1 MALPAVVGA
10 LGQGAAASTA
20 AAAMNPLGAQLVSS
34 DAAEVNRQSMQ
45 LARENR
51 DWSEIMS
58 NTAYQRAT
66 ADMKAAGINP
76 MLAYMQGGASGGSA
90 SQPTLQAEQRG
101 ETLKA
106 LSSSA
111 RDAMNLG
118 LDLTQK
124 EANVA
129 LTKAATDEKKTQIVV
144 NNNTAK
150 NVEEKTKQAKLENKA
165 LSTRLPVVE
174 AEAKTQQ
181 GQEAWNQSAQGWD
194 NVTSR
199 LWRFI
204 GGLQDTINP
213 GNWFKPPRP
222 GTPSGPTDR
231 SGRTRAE
238 VERDTY
244 KRQLD
249 NYRKEKS
256 GKGTIFEDFTK
267 GEGKK

>member
-1 MALPAVVGA
+1 MALPAIVGA
-10 LGQGAAASTA
+10 IGQGAAASTA
-20 AAAMNPLGAQLVSS
+20 AAAMNPLGSQLTSS
-34 DAAEVNRQSMQ
+34 DVAEVNRQSIN

-101 ETLKA
+101 ETLRA

-111 RDAMNLG
+111 KDAMNLG
-118 LDLTQK
+118 LDLSQK
-124 EANVA
+124 EANVQ
-129 LTKAATDEKKTQIVV
+129 LTQAATDEKKTQIEV

-150 NVEEKTKQAKLENKA
+150 NLKVVNEQKRLENSA
-165 LSTRLPVVE
+165 LKTRLPVVAAE
-174 AEAKTQQ
+174 AETQK
-181 GQEAWNQSAQGWD
+181 GQEKWNQTAQGWD
-194 NVTSR
+194 NVTNR
-199 LWRFI
+199 LWKFI
-204 GGLQDTINP
+204 GGLQDTVNP
-213 GNWFKPPRP
+213 TNWFKPPRP
-222 GTPSGPTDR
+222 GAPSGPKDR

-238 VERDTY
+238 VERDSY

-256 GKGTIFEDFTK
+256 GKGTLFEDFTK
-267 GEGKK
+267 GEGK